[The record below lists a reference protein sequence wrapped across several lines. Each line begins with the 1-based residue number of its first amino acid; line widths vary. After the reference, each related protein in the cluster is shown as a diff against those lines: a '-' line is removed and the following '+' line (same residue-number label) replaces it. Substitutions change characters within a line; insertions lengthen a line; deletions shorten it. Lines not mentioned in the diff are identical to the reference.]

1 MLRQERLNIISFNL
15 YLAADIIFI
24 TLSFYLPYIIRWNFF
39 GGDKVTP
46 DFIRSSIQWGGFFFP
61 SLVYYT
67 KVYIFWGL
75 ITVFFLVNQNLY
87 RTNRLVSFSQESV
100 LIFKAVLY
108 STLVTGLV
116 VFFIKAIQISRLVFI
131 FNFILLLAS
140 LITWRIIKR
149 LILRRFILQGYNN
162 FNVLLVGVNKLS
174 VEAVEEIQKYPFL
187 GWRIIG
193 FLDEDKELGSVVSGL
208 PVLGRYKDF
217 GQVVRKYFI
226 DETLIVTPG
235 DRTTIIKLLDEGKKL
250 NVGIK
255 VISNPTE
262 LSLDL
267 LGIYKIGYLP
277 VLSYSIK
284 TFHGTDLFGKRIFD
298 IIFSALALVLLFPF
312 FIGLGIAIKV
322 NDGGP
327 IFYVSRRYGR
337 KGTIFNFYKFRSMQ
351 VGADSL
357 LASLKNKN
365 EKDGP
370 IFKIKKDPRVSK
382 MGRFMRK
389 YSIDELPQLWN
400 VLIGDMSLV
409 GPRPLPIDQ
418 VQKDDF
424 NQLKRLEIKP
434 GITGLWQI
442 KGRSDVSFGNLL
454 RWDTWYINNWS
465 LWLDFNIILK
475 SIPVVVKGKGA
486 Y

>member
-1 MLRQERLNIISFNL
+1 MFRQERLNIFSFNL
-15 YLAADIIFI
+15 YLATDIIFI
-24 TLSFYLPYIIRWNFF
+24 TLSFYLPYIFRWNFF

-46 DFIRSSIQWGGFFFP
+46 VFIQSSFQLGGLFFP
-61 SLVYYT
+61 SVEHYT

-116 VFFIKAIQISRLVFI
+116 VFFIKAIQISRLVFV
-131 FNFILLLAS
+131 FNFILLWAS
-140 LITWRIIKR
+140 LSTWRMIKR
-149 LILRRFILQGYNN
+149 LILRMFILKGYNN
-162 FNVLLVGVNKLS
+162 FNVLLVGINKLS
-174 VEAVEEIQKYPFL
+174 LEAIEEIKKYPFL

-193 FLDEDKELGSVVSGL
+193 FLDESKEVGSVISGL

-217 GQVVRKYFI
+217 GQVAHKYFI
-226 DETLIVTPG
+226 DETLIATPG
-235 DRTTIIKLLDEGKKL
+235 DRKTIMQLVDEGRKL

-255 VISNPTE
+255 VIPNSNE

-267 LGIYKIGYLP
+267 VDVYKIGYLP

-284 TFHGTDLFGKRIFD
+284 TFHGTELFGKRIFD

-312 FIGLGIAIKV
+312 FIALGIAIKV

-327 IFYVSRRYGR
+327 IFYISRRYGR
-337 KGTIFNFYKFRSMQ
+337 KGTLFKFYKFRSMQ

-357 LASLKNKN
+357 LVGLKNKN

-370 IFKIKKDPRVSK
+370 IFKIKKDPRVNRI
-382 MGRFMRK
+382 GRFMRK

-418 VQKDDF
+418 LQKDDF

-442 KGRSDVSFGNLL
+442 SGRSDVSFGNLV
-454 RWDTWYINNWS
+454 RWDIWYINNWS